1 MIFSGLKKLSK
12 IYGFKN
18 NGTFIYGMVKNT
30 YIVIFDGNKHKNVW
44 FRFPGQLDEGDKI
57 KIESWKRK
65 GYAKEIIF
73 LEDNAISVE
82 MNFIKYIVP
91 FNIKKI
97 KEVIDDITNY
107 IFNKYPE
114 GKILCSEDNCSADA
128 VTIYNIGGFPLPLC
142 RICAEKQRNRTK
154 ALYEKEKAENNNYIK
169 GVIYALFFCI
179 PGILFN
185 IFFAM
190 LGKIAG
196 ICGAA
201 YYGLA
206 REGFLE
212 AKGKFN
218 KIGIALVSFVSLLFS
233 VFGAYVGF
241 FAYIVKKIII
251 QSEIKSSAF
260 KKAVE
265 IAFKIMRMPEV
276 KKEITANI
284 HISLVFCG
292 IAIILFT
299 IKDFQVVKKIKIRKI

>member
-1 MIFSGLKKLSK
+1 MISPGLKKLSK
-12 IYGFKN
+12 QYGFKN
-18 NGTFIYGMVKNT
+18 NGTFIYGMVKNS
-30 YIVIFDGNKHKNVW
+30 YVVAFDGNNRKNVW

-73 LEDNAISVE
+73 LDDSAISVE
-82 MNFIKYIVP
+82 MNFIEHIIP

-97 KEVIDDITNY
+97 KEVIDDIANY

-114 GKILCSEDNCSADA
+114 GKILCSEDDCSADA
-128 VTIYNIGGFPLPLC
+128 VTIYTIGGLPLPLC
-142 RICAEKQRNRTK
+142 RVCAENLRTRTES
-154 ALYEKEKAENNNYIK
+154 LYKEEKAENNNYIK
-169 GVIYALFFCI
+169 GIIYALFFCI
-179 PGILFN
+179 PGILYN
-185 IFFAM
+185 ILFGM
-190 LGKIAG
+190 LGKITG

-218 KIGIALVSFVSLLFS
+218 KIGIALVSVVSLLFS
-233 VFGAYVGF
+233 VFGAYVSY
-241 FAYIVKKIII
+241 FAYVIKKIIT

-260 KKAVE
+260 KKAAE
-265 IAFKIMRMPEV
+265 IAFKIMRIPEV

-284 HISLVFCG
+284 HMSLVFCG
-292 IAIILFT
+292 IAIIIFM
-299 IKDFQVVKKIKIRKI
+299 IKDFQEVKKIKIRKI

>member
-1 MIFSGLKKLSK
+1 
-12 IYGFKN
+12 
-18 NGTFIYGMVKNT
+18 
-30 YIVIFDGNKHKNVW
+30 
-44 FRFPGQLDEGDKI
+44 
-57 KIESWKRK
+57 
-65 GYAKEIIF
+65 
-73 LEDNAISVE
+73 

-299 IKDFQVVKKIKIRKI
+299 IKDFQVVKKIKIHKI

>member
-1 MIFSGLKKLSK
+1 MIFSGLKKISK

-18 NGTFIYGMVKNT
+18 NGTFIYGMVKNS

-57 KIESWKRK
+57 KIESWKKRGFVK
-65 GYAKEIIF
+65 KIVF

-91 FNIKKI
+91 LNIKKI

-114 GKILCSEDNCSADA
+114 GKILCSEDDCSADA
-128 VTIYNIGGFPLPLC
+128 VVIYDSGGLPLPCC
-142 RICAEKQRNRTK
+142 RACAENLRNRTK

-169 GVIYALFFCI
+169 GVIYAFFFCI
-179 PGILFN
+179 PGILCN
-185 IFFAM
+185 IFFGM
-190 LGKIAG
+190 LGKITG
-196 ICGAA
+196 ICGAV

-218 KIGIALVSFVSLLFS
+218 KIGIALVSVVSLLFS
-233 VFGAYVGF
+233 VFGAYVSY
-241 FAYIVKKIII
+241 FAYVIKEIIT
-251 QSEIKSSAF
+251 QSEIKSSTF
-260 KKAVE
+260 KKAAE
-265 IAFKIMRMPEV
+265 IVFKIMRIPEV
-276 KKEITANI
+276 KKEITVNI
-284 HISLVFCG
+284 HMSLVFCG
-292 IAIILFT
+292 IAIIFFM
-299 IKDFQVVKKIKIRKI
+299 IKDFQVLKKIKIRKI